1 MPTSD
6 GMDDEGAATTG
17 IANLPVAAA
26 KLAADEGTVEEGF
39 RRQVRRTLGRAP
51 RREPV

>member
-1 MPTSD
+1 
-6 GMDDEGAATTG
+6 MDDEGAATTG

-26 KLAADEGTVEEGF
+26 KLAADERTVVKEF
-39 RRQVRRTLGRAP
+39 RRQVRCTLGRAP